1 MSSPRSDRLRDVV
14 ADAGLAVSTKGAQMA
29 RDAHHER
36 LSSLDATFLGVED
49 RCSHMHIGSVGV
61 FEAGPGSAIDLERVH
76 HVVAGWCHG
85 RMGGSI
91 ATR

>member
-1 MSSPRSDRLRDVV
+1 MSFLRSDRLRDPV
-14 ADAGLAVSTKGAQMA
+14 ADAGAAVSTKGARMA

-61 FEAGPGSAIDLERVH
+61 SDLRRGDRDVDRTTAPLVASALLAAPR
-76 HVVAGWCHG
+76 A
-85 RMGGSI
+85 RSS
-91 ATR
+91 